1 MICLIDKKIV
11 IEENSYLEKFF
22 EHNRKHEDYI
32 RNRIYILASIL
43 VVILITSTFVII
55 KEVNKI
61 EACTYDYKDKLI
73 RFHVIANSDSDKD
86 QKLKLKV
93 RDEVI
98 SYLQPKLENSN
109 SIEESEKI
117 IKNEYKTLEN
127 ISKKVISKNGYNYIV
142 KVGLEY
148 SNFPAKQYSSVVLPA
163 GKYKALRIIIGEGK
177 GKNWWCVMFPPLC
190 FIDDQNGIIDEKT
203 DKKLKEVLTEEEY
216 DLIMAKNKNEVKN
229 LEFKF
234 KITEVF
240 QNIF

>member
-1 MICLIDKKIV
+1 MNIK
-11 IEENSYLEKFF
+11 N
-22 EHNRKHEDYI
+22 I

-43 VVILITSTFVII
+43 VVVLITSTFVII

-127 ISKKVISKNGYNYIV
+127 IIKKVISKNGYNYIV

>member
-1 MICLIDKKIV
+1 MNIK
-11 IEENSYLEKFF
+11 N
-22 EHNRKHEDYI
+22 I

-127 ISKKVISKNGYNYIV
+127 ISKKVISKNGYNYTV

-190 FIDDQNGIIDEKT
+190 FVDDQNGIIDEKT
-203 DKKLKEVLTEEEY
+203 VKKLKEVVTEEEY

>member
-1 MICLIDKKIV
+1 MNIK
-11 IEENSYLEKFF
+11 N
-22 EHNRKHEDYI
+22 I

-127 ISKKVISKNGYNYIV
+127 ISKKVISKNGYNYTV

-177 GKNWWCVMFPPLC
+177 GNNWWCVMFPPLC
-190 FIDDQNGIIDEKT
+190 FVDDQNGIIDEKT

-216 DLIMAKNKNEVKN
+216 DLIMAKNKSEVKN

>member
-1 MICLIDKKIV
+1 MNIK
-11 IEENSYLEKFF
+11 N
-22 EHNRKHEDYI
+22 I

-43 VVILITSTFVII
+43 VVVLITSTFVII

-127 ISKKVISKNGYNYIV
+127 ISKKVISKNGYNYTV

-203 DKKLKEVLTEEEY
+203 VKKLKEVLTEEEY

>member
-1 MICLIDKKIV
+1 MNIK
-11 IEENSYLEKFF
+11 N
-22 EHNRKHEDYI
+22 I

-43 VVILITSTFVII
+43 VVVLITSTFVII

-203 DKKLKEVLTEEEY
+203 DKKLKEVLTEDEY

>member
-1 MICLIDKKIV
+1 MK
-11 IEENSYLEKFF
+11 E
-22 EHNRKHEDYI
+22 
-32 RNRIYILASIL
+32 RIIKTRL
-43 VVILITSTFVII
+43 VILILSFIGVISIMSIAIKDEVDKIDSSTESY
-55 KEVNKI
+55 KE
-61 EACTYDYKDKLI
+61 KLI

-127 ISKKVISKNGYNYIV
+127 ISKKVISKNGYNYTV

-190 FIDDQNGIIDEKT
+190 FVDDQNGIIDEKT

-216 DLIMAKNKNEVKN
+216 DLIMAKNKSEVKN

>member
-1 MICLIDKKIV
+1 M
-11 IEENSYLEKFF
+11 
-22 EHNRKHEDYI
+22 
-32 RNRIYILASIL
+32 
-43 VVILITSTFVII
+43 
-55 KEVNKI
+55 VNKI
-61 EACTYDYKDKLI
+61 KIRLSILILSLIAIISIMTISISGEVKKISTASEDYKDKLI
-73 RFHVIANSDSDKD
+73 RFHVIANSDSEED
-86 QKLKLKV
+86 QNLKLKV

>member
-1 MICLIDKKIV
+1 MNIK
-11 IEENSYLEKFF
+11 N
-22 EHNRKHEDYI
+22 I

-43 VVILITSTFVII
+43 VVVLITSTFVII

-127 ISKKVISKNGYNYIV
+127 IIKKVISKNGYNYIV

-190 FIDDQNGIIDEKT
+190 FVDDQNGIIDEKT

>member
-1 MICLIDKKIV
+1 MNIK
-11 IEENSYLEKFF
+11 N
-22 EHNRKHEDYI
+22 I

-43 VVILITSTFVII
+43 VVVLITSTFVII

-190 FIDDQNGIIDEKT
+190 FVDDQNGIIDEKT

-216 DLIMAKNKNEVKN
+216 DLIMAKNKSEVKN

-234 KITEVF
+234 KKTEVF

>member
-1 MICLIDKKIV
+1 MNIK
-11 IEENSYLEKFF
+11 N
-22 EHNRKHEDYI
+22 I

-43 VVILITSTFVII
+43 VVVLITSTFVII

-127 ISKKVISKNGYNYIV
+127 ISKKVISKNGYNYTV

-190 FIDDQNGIIDEKT
+190 FVDDQNGFIDEKT